1 MPLYTVL
8 VTVKISADDPRE
20 AYTFIRHAIDNAK
33 KADIEHMDSEV
44 VETEPDADD
53 EPPAKLTRTERLQGL
68 ADRGCDTW
76 SEYRYER

>member
-1 MPLYTVL
+1 MPTYTVL
-8 VTVKISADDPRE
+8 VTVKLHGENQHE
-20 AYTFIRHAIDNAK
+20 AYEYIRHAIDNAK

-44 VETEPDADD
+44 VETEPDDED
-53 EPPAKLTRTERLQGL
+53 EPPPKLTRTEKLQGL